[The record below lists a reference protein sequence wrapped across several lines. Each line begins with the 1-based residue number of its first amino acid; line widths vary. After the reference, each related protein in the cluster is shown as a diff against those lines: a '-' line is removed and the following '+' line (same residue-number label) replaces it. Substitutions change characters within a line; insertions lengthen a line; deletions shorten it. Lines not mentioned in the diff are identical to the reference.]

1 MSNFVEF
8 CCDRRLRTF
17 LKVRQ
22 KNCNIHVQNKGGGVK
37 GRLNNVKKKLHFWY
51 WMASLTSQLL
61 SLQTLSKLA
70 PEGPVRCKRWLVTD
84 GQNPIVGVGKS
95 F

>member
-1 MSNFVEF
+1 M
-8 CCDRRLRTF
+8 
-17 LKVRQ
+17 
-22 KNCNIHVQNKGGGVK
+22 HVQNGGGGVK